1 MSNTWENA
9 IGSVATVDNEMK
21 QKQREIQQKE
31 WDKDFPNLTSGK
43 SEVDRIIEFLANNDL
58 YRSSQSLEINV
69 KELVSKY
76 KHMEKQVQ
84 KMKDAF
90 RG

>member
-69 KELVSKY
+69 KELVSKF
-76 KHMEKQVQ
+76 KHMEQQVQ

-90 RG
+90 KG

>member
-31 WDKDFPNLTSGK
+31 WDKDFPNLTSDK

-69 KELVSKY
+69 KELVSKF
-76 KHMEKQVQ
+76 KHMEQQVQ

-90 RG
+90 KG